1 MIEEKIPKENL
12 SKYFDHL
19 IDKTYKI
26 LPLKEEGAETLTS
39 YLESFLCELLGNKG
53 LNICLCDDP
62 KYITVIN
69 TIQYLITE
77 NYSIATCKKEVF
89 KCIHILEDKKVKHFK
104 AGDLHG

>member
-53 LNICLCDDP
+53 LNI
-62 KYITVIN
+62 
-69 TIQYLITE
+69 
-77 NYSIATCKKEVF
+77 
-89 KCIHILEDKKVKHFK
+89 
-104 AGDLHG
+104 